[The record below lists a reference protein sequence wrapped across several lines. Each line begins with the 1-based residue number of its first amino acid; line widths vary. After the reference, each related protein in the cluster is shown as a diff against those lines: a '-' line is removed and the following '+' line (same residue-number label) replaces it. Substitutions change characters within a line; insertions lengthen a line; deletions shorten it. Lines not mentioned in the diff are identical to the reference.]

1 MLYFNTHFMTTK
13 HLLYDWGNN
22 NFIKYNI
29 MGLYAVL
36 MHRHM
41 QITCISI
48 FMSEISMASLL
59 INPWVVLRLI
69 TLVPCTLL
77 FGQLMNSFSLVVNSE
92 LMRD

>member
-48 FMSEISMASLL
+48 FMRDFNGKL
-59 INPWVVLRLI
+59 INK
-69 TLVPCTLL
+69 
-77 FGQLMNSFSLVVNSE
+77 SLGSAQTDNISSLYPFIWAANE
-92 LMRD
+92 FFFPSCQF